1 MTFTEYEKLVKEVE
15 KTRREANM
23 NVVRLAE
30 GICDY
35 MSCDSDFSPASREKI
50 DILYRKLGEAIETAK
65 NASDVAD
72 YYRNDE
78 GACVDIVLDRMAV
91 KGVNV
96 KEMLNEEMEDEYI

>member
-15 KTRREANM
+15 LTRHVANS
-23 NVVRLAE
+23 NVVRLAK

-35 MSCDSDFSPASREKI
+35 MPYDSDFSPAAREKI

-72 YYRNDE
+72 YYRNDK
-78 GACVDIVLDRMAV
+78 GACVDVVLDRMEV
-91 KGVNV
+91 KDVSVG
-96 KEMLNEEMEDEYI
+96 ETLNEEKEDEYI

>member
-15 KTRREANM
+15 LTRHKANS
-23 NVVRLAE
+23 NVVRLAK

-35 MSCDSDFSPASREKI
+35 MPYDSDFSPAAREKI

-78 GACVDIVLDRMAV
+78 GACVDIVLDRLAIEDID
-91 KGVNV
+91 V
-96 KEMLNEEMEDEYI
+96 KEMLKEEKEDEYI

>member
-15 KTRREANM
+15 LTRHVANS
-23 NVVRLAE
+23 NVVRLAK

-35 MSCDSDFSPASREKI
+35 MPYDSDFSPATREKI
-50 DILYRKLGEAIETAK
+50 DILYKKLGEAIETAK

-78 GACVDIVLDRMAV
+78 RACVDVVLDRLNI
-91 KGVNV
+91 KGVDV
-96 KEMLNEEMEDEYI
+96 KEILKEEKEDEYI